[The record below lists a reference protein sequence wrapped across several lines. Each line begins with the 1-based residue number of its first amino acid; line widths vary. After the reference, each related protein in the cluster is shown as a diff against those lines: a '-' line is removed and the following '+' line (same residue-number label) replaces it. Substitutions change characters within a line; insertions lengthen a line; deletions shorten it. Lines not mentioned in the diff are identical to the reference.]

1 MWLIQN
7 IIRDN
12 VMKAEFYREIRE
24 FEKAKSILDE
34 VPVSDD
40 FYKSLVER
48 IQERIANRDSTVF
61 QLY

>member
-7 IIRDN
+7 IITDN
-12 VMKAEFYREIRE
+12 VMKAEFYREIGDFDE
-24 FEKAKSILDE
+24 AKSILDE

-48 IQERIANRDSTVF
+48 IQEKIANRDSAVF